1 MAPTPAQCACTPT
14 IAPSPSPSSSGS
26 STAFSGS
33 HASESTTV
41 AGHRPATD
49 DLARDE
55 DTDHDNGPEF
65 SSLEPVRSLDI
76 PPTEGMLAQL
86 SKPLKRHRQRQR
98 RAPCCEAQ
106 SKSAAAAARD
116 TDSGIN
122 VGPCESLDDC
132 EKAVSKEDEF
142 EVVERTYPDGGSRAW
157 SVVFGCW
164 VFASSQLAFGMT
176 WGVLVEDLSRNH
188 YPHLSLA
195 TLNGVMGIAAFL
207 MNGFAFI
214 SGRLGDKFG
223 YRPIIA
229 IGSVLYIIALVASAL
244 SVDRLPL
251 LFLFLGVGVGI
262 AVGCTFPLVCAL
274 PSQWFL
280 KRRGF
285 ASGIAVSGTGLGG
298 AMASLIMRSLLPRLV
313 SLNSERLLC
322 VEDMSLTSA
331 GRNVRLLT
339 IPQGFKKML
348 LVYAG
353 INAFTTA
360 AAFPLLRTC
369 EPPRLPG
376 QPRAAKNWLPKGVWK
391 DGTFYSFIACVFVG
405 IFGYL
410 VPYAFLVTY
419 TVKIVP
425 NLGTGL
431 KPAAPLI
438 VANAASGIGRIC
450 AGLVADRAGP
460 VNMLFASWFFGGLLQ
475 LLFWPRATSFDAI
488 MVFSAL
494 YGFTGA
500 WFVSLLP
507 MAAAQLFGMEGLST
521 IVGFM
526 ILVNAPGQ
534 LGGGPIGGLVLTAA
548 GGDYKAT
555 CVLQPVAYF
564 GGGTMML
571 GSIVLL
577 YARFAREHRILA
589 KF

>member
-1 MAPTPAQCACTPT
+1 MVSCTCTPA
-14 IAPSPSPSSSGS
+14 IGPSPSSSAESTS
-26 STAFSGS
+26 STSTTFSDS

-41 AGHRPATD
+41 AGHRPVAEKR
-49 DLARDE
+49 ARDGGG
-55 DTDHDNGPEF
+55 TDHGNGPDI
-65 SSLEPVRSLDI
+65 SSLEPVRSLEI

-86 SKPLKRHRQRQR
+86 SKPLRRHRQQRQR
-98 RAPCCEAQ
+98 RREAPCGEARA
-106 SKSAAAAARD
+106 KSEAAASPSD
-116 TDSGIN
+116 TRPGIKA

-132 EKAVSKEDEF
+132 EKAVSKDE
-142 EVVERTYPDGGSRAW
+142 EPQVVEWTYPDGGLRAW

-164 VFASSQLAFGMT
+164 VFASSHLAFGMT

-188 YPHLSLA
+188 YPNLSLA
-195 TLNGVMGIAAFL
+195 TLNGVMGVAAFL
-207 MNGFAFI
+207 MNAFAFI

-229 IGSVLYIIALVASAL
+229 IGSILYIIALVASAL

-262 AVGCTFPLVCAL
+262 SVGCTFPLVCAL

-298 AMASLIMRSLLPRLV
+298 AMASLIMRSLLPKL
-313 SLNSERLLC
+313 
-322 VEDMSLTSA
+322 
-331 GRNVRLLT
+331 
-339 IPQGFKKML
+339 GFKKML

-360 AAFPLLRTC
+360 SAFTLLRTR
-369 EPPRLPG
+369 EPLRLPG
-376 QPRAAKNWLPKGVWK
+376 QPRVTKNWLPKGVWR

-419 TVKIVP
+419 TVKVVP

-475 LLFWPRATSFDAI
+475 VLFWPRATSFDAI
-488 MVFSAL
+488 IAFSAL

-521 IVGFM
+521 IVGFI

-548 GGDYKAT
+548 GGDYK
-555 CVLQPVAYF
+555 PVAYF

-571 GSIVLL
+571 GSILLL
-577 YARFAREHRILA
+577 YARFAREHQILA